1 MNYPEIAATI
11 GELRRYVDRDLRKKH
26 PGGAYVRSTI
36 IPRATAAEQRK
47 AEKIADPDKTRSFRS
62 EWIPLKHIVTDQ
74 TALTIKSLRYAART
88 YIKHQRE
95 ADKLPTLVHIGRC
108 KYVLMGWQPS
118 HDDRP
123 HDRPGAEHPA
133 LVIRPRNRKR
143 GLTRRA
149 KHG

>member
-47 AEKIADPDKTRSFRS
+47 AEKIANPDKTRSFRG

-108 KYVLMGWQPS
+108 KYVLWDGNHRTTIGLMIDPALS
-118 HDDRP
+118 IR
-123 HDRPGAEHPA
+123 A